1 MTSELI
7 RIVIADDSKDFRDGM
22 RFMLEGQEDFTI
34 VGEAANGID
43 AFAEAMRTEP
53 TVVLMDIQMPGSNGI
68 EATRKLIAARPD
80 IGVLVVTMFDD
91 DESVFS
97 AMRAGAR
104 GYLLKGAR
112 KEQTL
117 RSIRSVANG
126 EAFFSPGIARRMMT
140 YFPEQRP
147 QQSAFP
153 ELTEREREILGL
165 VARGLGNNEIA
176 DRLVLSLKTVRN
188 HVTTIVGKLQV
199 ADRTQAALV
208 AREAGLAPR
217 DGNPPRPTR

>member
-1 MTSELI
+1 MSSESI

-22 RFMLEGQEDFTI
+22 RFMLEGQDDFTI

-53 TVVLMDIQMPGSNGI
+53 SVVLMDIQMPGSNGI

-117 RSIRSVANG
+117 RSIRAVANG

-140 YFPEQRP
+140 YFPESRP
-147 QQSAFP
+147 QQTAFP
-153 ELTEREREILGL
+153 ELTDREREILGL

-199 ADRTQAALV
+199 ADRTQAALL
-208 AREAGLAPR
+208 ARESGLSSQDKKASR
-217 DGNPPRPTR
+217 